1 MFLFVVALLF
11 IAVVQGESSG
21 KRFVLHE
28 TMNVVVCCCSP
39 LYRCS
44 PGCGW
49 HRYRTSI
56 FASSSSSRDY
66 KSSVLVDALVALLV

>member
-1 MFLFVVALLF
+1 MLLFAVALLF

-28 TMNVVVCCCSP
+28 TMNIVVCCCSP

-44 PGCGW
+44 PG
-49 HRYRTSI
+49 
-56 FASSSSSRDY
+56 
-66 KSSVLVDALVALLV
+66 